1 MYLPQYVS
9 RDVTT
14 DDDPPRQISAV
25 DTNDPVVW
33 LTDAWTELQDRV
45 FV

>member
-14 DDDPPRQISAV
+14 DDDPPRQISLV

-33 LTDAWTELQDRV
+33 LTDASEEVQDRV
-45 FV
+45 LL